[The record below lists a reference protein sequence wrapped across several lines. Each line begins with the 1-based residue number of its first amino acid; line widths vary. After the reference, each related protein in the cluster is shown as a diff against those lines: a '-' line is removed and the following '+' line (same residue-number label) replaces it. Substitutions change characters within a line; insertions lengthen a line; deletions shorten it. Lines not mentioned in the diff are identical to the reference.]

1 MSQSPTEAPFTSREF
16 RNALGRFATGITVVT
31 TVVDGTVRGMTAN
44 AFLSVS
50 LEPPLVLVS
59 VANKAH
65 MHGYLQRS
73 GRYGVSVLTADQEE
87 YSQHFAGIGAPD
99 LQPQF
104 VQVDG
109 MPLLAESLAHLIVTV
124 TDVHLAGDHTLYIG
138 QVDYLQAWD
147 GKPLLYFQGRYER
160 L

>member
-1 MSQSPTEAPFTSREF
+1 MSQSPAPFTPRDF

-31 TVVDGTVRGMTAN
+31 TVVEGTTRGMTAN

-65 MHGYLQRS
+65 MHSYLQQS
-73 GRYGVSVLTADQEE
+73 MRYGVSVLTADQEE

-104 VQVDG
+104 VEVDG
-109 MPLLAESLAHLIVTV
+109 VPLLAESLAHLIVNV
-124 TDVHLAGDHTLYIG
+124 TDAHLAGDHTLYIG
-138 QVDYLQAWD
+138 QVEYLKWWD
-147 GKPLLYFQGRYER
+147 GKPLLYFQGKYER

>member
-1 MSQSPTEAPFTSREF
+1 MSQSIAPFTSRDF

-31 TVVDGTVRGMTAN
+31 TVVDGKTYGMTAN

-59 VANKAH
+59 VGNKAH
-65 MHGYLQRS
+65 MHAYLEQS
-73 GRYGVSVLTADQEE
+73 GRFGVSVLTANQEE

-99 LQPQF
+99 LQPEF
-104 VQVDG
+104 VEVEG
-109 MPLLAESLAHLIVTV
+109 MPLLAESLAHLIVRV
-124 TDVHLAGDHTLYIG
+124 TDAHPAGDHTLYIG
-138 QVDYLQAWD
+138 QVEYLNALE
-147 GKPLLYFQGRYER
+147 GNPLLYFQGRYAR

>member
-1 MSQSPTEAPFTSREF
+1 M
-16 RNALGRFATGITVVT
+16 GRFATGITVVT
-31 TVVDGTVRGMTAN
+31 AVVEGATHGMTAN

-65 MHGYLQRS
+65 MHGYLQQT
-73 GRYGVSVLTADQEE
+73 GRYGVSVLTAAQEE
-87 YSQHFAGIGAPD
+87 YSQHFAGFGASE
-99 LQPQF
+99 LQPEF
-104 VQVDG
+104 VEVDG

-124 TDVHLAGDHTLYIG
+124 TDAHVAGDHTLYIG
-138 QVDYLQAWD
+138 QLEYLKSFD
-147 GKPLLYFQGRYER
+147 GEPLLYFQGRYAR